1 MATRKTVVQ
10 YGDLHADES
19 GMGAIDMAPVRRP
32 FALGQPQHRPSTS
45 RPNVTGRMPFGVDKE
60 GMSNGDLV
68 TQELADALVKQGG
81 WTLALN
87 GMGEV
92 IVVAESA
99 DWFKV
104 DTSGMVDTR
113 EQHALEQ
120 MDALDRAAAEALE
133 AERSWESRRLD
144 ELETMT
150 RTPVNA
156 HLYCRSSWDPLWFM
170 KEAKDDGLGEGHRG
184 DDRQGIGT
192 ADPEVREQH
201 EVQGLDSG
209 D

>member
-104 DTSGMVDTR
+104 DTAPAAFDR
-113 EQHALEQ
+113 EKAALEEIE
-120 MDALDRAAAEALE
+120 LLEERAAAAED
-133 AERSWESRRLD
+133 AERSWERMRMD
-144 ELETMT
+144 ELEVMT

-170 KEAKDDGLGEGHRG
+170 KEANDGLGEGHRG

-201 EVQGLDSG
+201 AVQGLDSG